1 MNRKRIKKWDG
12 VRKGIEPFK
21 KPADLIYQI
30 LSHHSPY
37 RFSEYYL
44 VVIHLESQN
53 LTIVNTTCIMS
64 KFFIAS

>member
-1 MNRKRIKKWDG
+1 MNKNGCKNGCKKWNG
-12 VRKGIEPFK
+12 KARKGIEPLK

-44 VVIHLESQN
+44 VVIHLESK
-53 LTIVNTTCIMS
+53 I
-64 KFFIAS
+64 